1 MEKRTLQGF
10 KDLYCKYFY
19 LEKAEVLDMIIA
31 LAVSAKAPTDGIWM
45 MIVGAPSGGKT
56 EMLNTIF
63 DVTHN
68 HVISNLTA
76 NTFLSS
82 MKGAAGS
89 ENSLLHRI
97 GPRGLLTFK
106 DYTSLMSQRS
116 EVREEILGQMREIY
130 DGFLKKESGN
140 GNQQVWKG
148 KLNVLIAVTDA
159 IYTSEGNSAAM
170 GRRVLMYELPV
181 MDDENRVKM
190 TRAAMKNRVS
200 IEAIRE
206 ELRIYGKELVDQLI
220 KELPPPEK
228 MIPIS
233 DDELESIIELGNFI
247 TRARTGVERDYRGT
261 LTFVNEPELPMRT
274 CGQLSNLA
282 QYIMYCRGD
291 EHLAQETQEF
301 IFKVA
306 IDSIPKQRR
315 QAIYLLSKYRELTSK
330 GAATKIGMP
339 TETMR
344 MALEELNVQGICERY
359 IKNEGA
365 SDFWKIK
372 DKCRLVMEKYAGIG
386 YEDEELTD
394 DDESVGAYSIPSF
407 MSSAM
412 GIAKGYSDDPGE
424 ARIQKQVEKEKN
436 DAFVNDLMKTG
447 HEYTKENRIKELQG
461 LLMRGKNPL
470 NHVLEAQLDE
480 KYTTEL
486 EELLK

>member
-1 MEKRTLQGF
+1 MQKKSLQGF

-19 LEKAEVLDMIIA
+19 LEKPEVLDMIIA
-31 LAVSAKAPTDGIWM
+31 LAVSAKASTDGIWV

-63 DVTHN
+63 DVPHN

-82 MKGAAGS
+82 MKSAAGS

-97 GPRGLLTFK
+97 GPRGILTFK
-106 DYTSLMSQRS
+106 DYTSLMSQRA

-140 GNQQVWKG
+140 GNQQQWKG

-181 MDDENRVKM
+181 MDDDNRKKM
-190 TRAAMKNRVS
+190 TRAAMKNRSS
-200 IEAIRE
+200 IEDIR
-206 ELRIYGKELVDQLI
+206 KELSEYAAELVKDLI
-220 KELPPPEK
+220 DHLPPPDK
-228 MIPIS
+228 MIQIS
-233 DDELESIIELGNFI
+233 DDELEHIIELGNFI
-247 TRARTGVERDYRGT
+247 TRARTGVERDFRGT

-291 EHLAQETQEF
+291 AVLSKVTEEF
-301 IFKVA
+301 VFKVA

-315 QAIYLLSKYRELTSK
+315 QAIFLLSKYRELTAK

-344 MALEELNVQGICERY
+344 MALEELNVQGVCERY

-365 SDFWKIK
+365 SDYWKIK
-372 DKCRLVMEKYAGIG
+372 DKFRIIMEKYGG
-386 YEDEELTD
+386 VVFEDDELTD
-394 DDESVGAYSIPSF
+394 DDESKNAYAIPSF
-407 MSSAM
+407 MTGVM
-412 GIAKGYSDDPGE
+412 GVPKGYSDDPGE
-424 ARIQKQVEKEKN
+424 ARIQKEVEKEK
-436 DAFVNDLMKTG
+436 DAMWVRDMQKTG
-447 HEYTKENRIKELQG
+447 KENVKADRILFLQTELTRNMNPMNMVLELQ
-461 LLMRGKNPL
+461 L
-470 NHVLEAQLDE
+470 NE
-480 KYTTEL
+480 KYNAEL
-486 EELLK
+486 TALLA